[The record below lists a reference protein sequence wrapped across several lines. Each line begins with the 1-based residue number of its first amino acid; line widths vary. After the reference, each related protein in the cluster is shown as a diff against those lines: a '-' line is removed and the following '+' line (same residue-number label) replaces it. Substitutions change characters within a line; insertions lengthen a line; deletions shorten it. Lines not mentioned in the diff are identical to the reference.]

1 MDVLHP
7 IGADGESAVAR
18 GTGTHEFVF
27 PQHGPNLSQAFSFGI
42 PPLPVSEGVIRGSSI
57 SHRDVTD
64 WR

>member
-7 IGADGESAVAR
+7 IGLMVRVLAHVGQGYVMGLSFR
-18 GTGTHEFVF
+18 GTDPIIAGVFVWYSS
-27 PQHGPNLSQAFSFGI
+27 PAGVG
-42 PPLPVSEGVIRGSSI
+42 GVIRGSSI